1 MRTNTN
7 RTPARHRKTI
17 LALIL
22 LLLVTVAHPHSLS
35 GHGRHSYDIYLN
47 DKRVGAATRD
57 VKIQDIGTEIRESIT
72 YREPGFLGSTDI
84 TVSRIEQYAP
94 SGRLLF
100 ADLKHHQGE
109 TRYWSRMASVDGE
122 IWVMASPITSASEK
136 EDAQFVELA
145 LAAIGSASSAAG
157 EVLSYSSLL
166 LGGSQTRDTDARF
179 PESDHL
185 ISLPFLPLHWLHAG
199 KTLPD
204 RLALLDSPHPHM
216 REAKVTPFPSPAHSG
231 HCYQLDLA
239 DKETLTL
246 CMQQQADGI
255 PHFSLLRRSTPGKT
269 VEWRI
274 HPQDQGKQAEKEE
287 S

>member
-1 MRTNTN
+1 MPADTNQ
-7 RTPARHRKTI
+7 TPAGHLKTI
-17 LALIL
+17 PALTL
-22 LLLVTVAHPHSLS
+22 LLVVTVAHPHSLS
-35 GHGRHSYDIYLN
+35 GHWRHTYDIYLN
-47 DKRVGAATRD
+47 DKRVGSASRD
-57 VKIQDIGTEIRESIT
+57 VTIQGTGTEIRESIT

-84 TVSRIEQYAP
+84 IVSRSEQYTA

-100 ADLKHHQGE
+100 ADLKHHKGE
-109 TRYWSRMASVDGE
+109 TRYWSRMTSVDGE

-145 LAAIGSASSAAG
+145 LAAIGGASSAAG

-166 LGGSQTRDTDARF
+166 LGGSQPRDTDARF
-179 PESDHL
+179 PESDDL
-185 ISLPFLPLHWLHAG
+185 ISLPLLPLHWLHSG

-204 RLALLDSPHPHM
+204 RLALLDSPHPHS
-216 REAKVTPFPSPAHSG
+216 REAKIRPFHSPAHSG

-239 DKETLTL
+239 DMETLTL
-246 CMQQQADGI
+246 CMQQQAGEI

-269 VEWRI
+269 VEWKL

-287 S
+287 D